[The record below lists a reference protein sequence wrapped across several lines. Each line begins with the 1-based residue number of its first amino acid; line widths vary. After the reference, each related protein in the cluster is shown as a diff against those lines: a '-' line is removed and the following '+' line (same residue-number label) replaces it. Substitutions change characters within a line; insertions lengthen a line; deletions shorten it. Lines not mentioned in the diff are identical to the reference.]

1 MNWKHFLAECQE
13 LKTWLGAQGCEAE
26 RGLLAA
32 LVAVLRGGLT
42 PDAVAA
48 QAAGAASLPAAAQ
61 EAPAGSVPEVPDDIH
76 AIIARWLC
84 ILPRDAWLLGELYE
98 KLALGRRAQG
108 LFYTAPQVV
117 DFILA
122 TTADKADI
130 AANPYIKILDPACG
144 CGNFL
149 LRAYDLLRG
158 KFATVRGDLAARFP
172 DKDWS
177 DEGIHR
183 HIVTY
188 NLWGADIDVLAAETA
203 AAGLLLKRPAA
214 SAGLRPNI
222 LVCDSLRRPEQGG
235 GGDRAFWSARY
246 DYVVGNPPYLSFG
259 LRGAQRLD
267 RDYETYLRAAF
278 SASAEYKL
286 SYYVLFLERGIEMLV
301 EGGRLGFILPDSFL
315 LGRYYSKI
323 RRYIM
328 DHTAIEKMVHIAL
341 PVFKNAAVGMSA
353 ICVLRRESD
362 EAARTGQMVA
372 VHHVDSKDN
381 LKNDAPGCS
390 YAQNYFATLP
400 HQRFRLFSDLTVKKL
415 IDKIDNSSEPL
426 ANFSSGHTGVRSLSK
441 QSDIIATAC
450 EGPTWKRG
458 LVSGGQVE
466 RYGLIYEGHWINIDP
481 ARIYKGGW
489 DPAVVGRRKI
499 LIRQTGYTLTA
510 CIDDNGYY
518 HLNNLHS
525 FVPVTDAVT
534 LDYLLLLLS
543 SRLLSFYYHVVTM
556 EYGRSMAQT
565 DIDTLELLPVRVHPE
580 ANARAP
586 ELVRIMTALIRR
598 RRENDSGA
606 GARIVAMED
615 LFNQMVYRVYELTAA
630 EIGLVEEYEAK
641 LACRRPRGRSP
652 LRRKTGADQPLR

>member
-48 QAAGAASLPAAAQ
+48 QATGAVSLSAAVQ
-61 EAPAGSVPEVPDDIH
+61 QAPTGSVPEVPDSIH

-84 ILPRDAWLLGELYE
+84 TLPRNAWLLGELYE

-117 DFILA
+117 DLILA
-122 TTADKADI
+122 ATADKTDI
-130 AANPYIKILDPACG
+130 AATPHVKILDPACG

-149 LRAYDLLRG
+149 LRAYDLLHG
-158 KFATVRGDLAARFP
+158 KYVAARDVLAARFP
-172 DKDWS
+172 GQDWS
-177 DEGIHR
+177 DDGIHR
-183 HIVTY
+183 HIITY
-188 NLWGADIDVLAAETA
+188 NLWGADIDALAAETA

-214 SAGLRPNI
+214 SADLRPNI

-235 GGDRAFWSARY
+235 GDDRAFWSARY

-267 RDYETYLRAAF
+267 RDYEAYLRTAF

-286 SYYVLFLERGIEMLV
+286 SYYVLFLERGIEMLT

-328 DHTAIEKMVHIAL
+328 DHTAIEMMVHIAL

-353 ICVLRRESD
+353 ICILRRESD
-362 EAARTGQMVA
+362 PAARSRQMIAVRHVGNKDDLETGA
-372 VHHVDSKDN
+372 
-381 LKNDAPGCS
+381 AGCS
-390 YAQNYFATLP
+390 YAQEYFATLP
-400 HQRFRLFSDLTVKKL
+400 YQRFRMFADLTVKKL
-415 IDKIDNSSEPL
+415 IDKIDNSNGHL
-426 ANFSSGHTGVRSLSK
+426 ADFSSGHTGVRSLSK

-450 EGPTWKRG
+450 EGPTWRRG

-466 RYGLIYEGHWINIDP
+466 RYGLSYEGHWLNIDP

-525 FVPVTDAVT
+525 FIPTTDAVT
-534 LDYLLLLLS
+534 LDYLLMLIN

-565 DIDTLELLPVRVHPE
+565 DIDTLELLPVKVHPE

-586 ELVRIMTALIRR
+586 ELVRIMISLIRR
-598 RRENDSGA
+598 RREGDSGA
-606 GARIVAMED
+606 SARIAAMED
-615 LFNQMVYRVYELTAA
+615 LFNQMVYRVYDLTPA
-630 EIGLVEEYEAK
+630 EVSLVEEYEAR
-641 LACRRPRGRSP
+641 LAGRRSRRRSP
-652 LRRKTGADQPLR
+652 LKRRG